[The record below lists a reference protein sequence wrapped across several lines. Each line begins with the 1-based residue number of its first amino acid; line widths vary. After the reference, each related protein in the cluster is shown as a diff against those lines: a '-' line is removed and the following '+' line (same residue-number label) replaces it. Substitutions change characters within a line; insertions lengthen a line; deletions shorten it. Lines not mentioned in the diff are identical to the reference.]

1 LIRKGIALIDGYNYG
16 AARFGDW
23 LVRELRGL
31 IHAVAEQDGARALNP
46 ILARLKRACLLNED
60 ADAAKARALAREI
73 LNDWD
78 AITAFVTNPDLPPTN
93 NDAETALRHAVIAR
107 RISFGTRTEEGSR
120 AYAAILSVI
129 ETCRR
134 RKIDAWSFITKTVGT
149 ARKGEPPATLP
160 APA

>member
-1 LIRKGIALIDGYNYG
+1 MERRSQREATQELRCGPSG

-31 IHAVAEQDGARALNP
+31 IHAFAEQDGARALNP

-78 AITAFVTNPDLPPTN
+78 AITAVLYTYNLPYKILQT
-93 NDAETALRHAVIAR
+93 LR
-107 RISFGTRTEEGSR
+107 
-120 AYAAILSVI
+120 
-129 ETCRR
+129 
-134 RKIDAWSFITKTVGT
+134 
-149 ARKGEPPATLP
+149 
-160 APA
+160 

>member
-1 LIRKGIALIDGYNYG
+1 M
-16 AARFGDW
+16 
-23 LVRELRGL
+23 E
-31 IHAVAEQDGARALNP
+31 RALSIPSWPASNGP
-46 ILARLKRACLLNED
+46 VYSTKTRMPPR
-60 ADAAKARALAREI
+60 RGALAREI

-134 RKIDAWSFITKTVGT
+134 RKIDAWGFITKTVGY
-149 ARKGEPPATLP
+149 ARRGEPPATLP